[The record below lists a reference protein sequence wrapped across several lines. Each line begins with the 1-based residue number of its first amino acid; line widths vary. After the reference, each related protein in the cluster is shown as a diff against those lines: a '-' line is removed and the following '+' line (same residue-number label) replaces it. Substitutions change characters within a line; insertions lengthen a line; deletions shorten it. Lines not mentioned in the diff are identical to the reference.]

1 MASKVKG
8 KSKKATSTGGATR
21 RGRTRTSRLS
31 SQHQVTIPV
40 DVLREA
46 GFVVGDELVFE
57 VREGVVVLSAPESPE
72 SNQRH
77 MLCGAAGDAFK
88 GFDWDK
94 ERLSSWPE

>member
-8 KSKKATSTGGATR
+8 KSKKAASTGGATR

-46 GFVVGDELVFE
+46 GFVVGDELVFTLKNGELVIGRNIHPMQALLEE
-57 VREGVVVLSAPESPE
+57 VFGVYARFDFEAE
-72 SNQRH
+72 R
-77 MLCGAAGDAFK
+77 ADAWR
-88 GFDWDK
+88 D
-94 ERLSSWPE
+94 